1 MQIAPTIFEKEFAIA
16 SEKIKLIKDLSRWI
30 QVDVT
35 DGFFTQGKTFE
46 LELLNKLENETR
58 NNLLDM
64 HLMVKEPIKWIE
76 KCNFVGASRII
87 GHVEM
92 MNDRQEFIDKLK
104 DMGLEAGLAFDTDSE
119 IKDIPTETDLVLLM
133 GRKSGFQP
141 ADFEE
146 ETYERINKLVKLR
159 EENGLDFEI
168 GIDGGIN
175 KEIIEKLKTL
185 GVSIAYCGGAIFNG
199 NVKDNWEELNERTN

>member
-1 MQIAPTIFEKEFAIA
+1 MQIVPTIFEKEFAIA
-16 SEKIKLIKDLSRWI
+16 SEKIKIIKDLSRWI

-133 GRKSGFQP
+133 GRKSGFQA

-146 ETYERINKLVKLR
+146 ETYERIKKLVKLR

-175 KEIIEKLKTL
+175 KEIIEKLKIL

-199 NVKDNWEELNERTN
+199 NVINNWEELIKSL